1 MLLKKAALLLVS
13 LLLVAAANL
22 RLVYSV
28 SVDGAPLEGSWSRQ
42 SVENAYDAAMAA
54 AEEVARGGAVP
65 PELETEARLS
75 ILPARG
81 EVSELAEAILCSA
94 GGVEMAWAVSVDGV
108 ELGCVGDISALSEQ
122 LESVI
127 GSQIPHSAVSAGFD
141 ANIAIRPLAIPEGTQ
156 SDLTEL
162 SGGHT
167 RPGSG
172 LLRHARR
179 GPALRLT
186 RPEQEAEP
194 APHSPPRIWLR
205 CEILSLTVSMETSSP
220 PR

>member
-162 SGGHT
+162 SGAI
-167 RPGSG
+167 RG
-172 LLRHARR
+172 LARVYYVTPDGARR
-179 GPALRLT
+179 YA
-186 RPEQEAEP
+186 
-194 APHSPPRIWLR
+194 
-205 CEILSLTVSMETSSP
+205 
-220 PR
+220 

>member
-1 MLLKKAALLLVS
+1 LRAFAEALDSSRECVMLTSEVIFVLLKKAALLLVS

-162 SGGHT
+162 SGAI
-167 RPGSG
+167 RG
-172 LLRHARR
+172 LARVYYVTPDGAQR
-179 GPALRLT
+179 YA
-186 RPEQEAEP
+186 
-194 APHSPPRIWLR
+194 
-205 CEILSLTVSMETSSP
+205 
-220 PR
+220 